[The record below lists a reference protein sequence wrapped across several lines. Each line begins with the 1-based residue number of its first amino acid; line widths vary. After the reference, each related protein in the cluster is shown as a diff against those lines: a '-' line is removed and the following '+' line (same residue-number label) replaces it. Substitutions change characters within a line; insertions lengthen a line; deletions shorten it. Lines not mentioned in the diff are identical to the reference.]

1 MNTTTTTMAAENRL
15 KTKGTVFGSSPSI
28 GMATEL
34 IARFYCT
41 DKQNIHL
48 TKVEGARSKAQW
60 TVKVGDKDQPNVR
73 VFPERGRFYFAK
85 CLD

>member
-1 MNTTTTTMAAENRL
+1 MNTTTTTAPATL
-15 KTKGTVFGSSPSI
+15 KTKGTVFGSSPSVA
-28 GMATEL
+28 MATEV

-41 DKQNIHL
+41 TKERVHL
-48 TKVEGARSKAQW
+48 TKVEGAGGKTQW
-60 TVKVGDKDQPNVR
+60 TVKVGDKEQPNVR